1 MQEVS
6 RSNIVGATTG
16 ACTLTYG
23 RRLTRNAHSNPKVRL
38 NRRFASVAVIVT
50 GAEPAAF
57 AALAQVAIAQSTPVG
72 MDQVRV
78 GHFLDLG
85 EFVGVDFTLADRKR

>member
-1 MQEVS
+1 M
-6 RSNIVGATTG
+6 
-16 ACTLTYG
+16 TYG

-85 EFVGVDFTLADRKR
+85 EFVGVDFALADRKR

>member
-1 MQEVS
+1 
-6 RSNIVGATTG
+6 
-16 ACTLTYG
+16 LTYG

-38 NRRFASVAVIVT
+38 NRRFASVAVIVSSDC
-50 GAEPAAF
+50 AKYS
-57 AALAQVAIAQSTPVG
+57 LG

-85 EFVGVDFTLADRKR
+85 EFVGVDFALADRKC